1 MRNIKPLTS
10 VIKQRNLQ
18 VSRLEEQSLR
28 LRKKLVKTR
37 GEAFDRIQGELG
49 KSSSSS
55 GGGIGQ
61 GLLGLGGAALGG
73 RMLRGLRNRFRKP
86 SRLPRTKPANNIIP
100 TKGLRGGGKPRI
112 PSVRGGLRMGRFNAI
127 ATTALT
133 GVDYGMRL
141 AEGQTQTQAVSGALS
156 TTAGG
161 LAGFAAG
168 AKGGAIAGG
177 AIGALFGGIGAA
189 PGAAIGGL
197 LGGLVGSFG
206 GATLGANISDK
217 ITGADQRRKVEE
229 KKSRLSARTSKF
241 GRTVQEFDNALDRF
255 DLLAKKK
262 IYFIDDEYNIDI
274 NRGGDDGPLDPR
286 GPKPPRGPRPGGPKP
301 VELKKPDNIFEA
313 EIPGEAEEHSDGR
326 QFRFAPDYVP
336 TGLDYSE
343 IPSTPSNKV
352 VGVDKLPILLRP
364 FTEKFDLE
372 EAKGEEQTIETPYG
386 PLIRKPATLFAPAGF
401 VFLNRDAQEDKR
413 FRTEQTIRSAPV
425 QAVGGATTF
434 LSFLSVFRGRRG
446 RRSTTRTR
454 TNTELMGKDA
464 KPKQPP
470 TIEPPRSVKQSTRVR
485 QTNVNPI
492 KKKTADFREKLEKSA
507 TGEITVSNL
516 SPKELQKILEK
527 SATADLESLFQSP
540 TTAGSGG
547 VNYNAMLL
555 PLLAGVTALSMQDS
569 KGSQQMPFM
578 VSPPASQSVITSET
592 FLPYSKYLEY
602 ESYMKVWK

>member
-37 GEAFDRIQGELG
+37 GEAFEKIQGQLG
-49 KSSSSS
+49 NTSSSS

-73 RMLRGLRNRFRKP
+73 RMLRGLRNRFRTP
-86 SRLPRTKPANNIIP
+86 PRTKPANKIVP
-100 TKGLRGGGKPRI
+100 TRGLRGGAKPRI
-112 PSVRGGLRMGRFNAI
+112 PSIRGGLRMGRFNAI

-133 GVDYGMRL
+133 GVDYGLRR

-168 AKGGAIAGG
+168 AKGGALLGG
-177 AIGALFGGIGAA
+177 SIGALFGGVGAA

-197 LGGLVGSFG
+197 LGGLLGSFG
-206 GATLGANISDK
+206 GANLGAAISDK
-217 ITGADQRRKVEE
+217 VTGADQRRKVEE

-241 GRTVQEFDNALDRF
+241 GRTVEEFDNALDRF
-255 DLLAKKK
+255 DLLTKKK
-262 IYFIDDEYNIDI
+262 IYFIDDEYNIDVDVD
-274 NRGGDDGPLDPR
+274 GDDGPLDPR
-286 GPKPPRGPRPGGPKP
+286 IPRPRGPRPGGPKP
-301 VELKKPDNIFEA
+301 VKLEKPDNIFEA
-313 EIPGEAEEHSDGR
+313 EIPGVSEEHKDGR
-326 QFRFAPDYVP
+326 KFRYSRDYVP

-352 VGVDKLPILLRP
+352 VPVDNLPILVRP

-372 EAKGEEQTIETPYG
+372 EGKGERQQIDTPYG
-386 PLIRKPATLFAPAGF
+386 VLVRKPATLFAPAGF
-401 VFLNRDAQEDKR
+401 QFLNRDATEDKR
-413 FRTEQTIRSAPV
+413 FRTEQTIKSAPV
-425 QAVGGATTF
+425 QAVGGATGF
-434 LSFLSVFRGRRG
+434 LSFLSVFRGLRG

-454 TNTELMGKDA
+454 SNTEVLGKDA
-464 KPKQPP
+464 KPTQPP
-470 TIEPPRSVKQSTRVR
+470 TTAPPRSVKRRTRVR

-492 KKKTADFREKLEKSA
+492 KKKQQSVREQLEESK
-507 TGEITVSNL
+507 TGEVTVSNL
-516 SPKELQKILEK
+516 RMSQEQLENLFRSPSA
-527 SATADLESLFQSP
+527 SAT
-540 TTAGSGG
+540 GG
-547 VNYNAMLL
+547 TNFNAMIL
-555 PLLAGVTALSMQDS
+555 PLLAGAAALGTQQGQ
-569 KGSQQMPFM
+569 GSQQMPFM
-578 VSPPASQSVITSET
+578 VSPPESESVITPET
-592 FLPYSKYLEY
+592 SMPYSKYLEY

>member
-37 GEAFDRIQGELG
+37 GEAFEKIQGQLG
-49 KSSSSS
+49 NTSSSS

-73 RMLRGLRNRFRKP
+73 RMLRGLRNRFRTP
-86 SRLPRTKPANNIIP
+86 PRTKPANKIVP
-100 TKGLRGGGKPRI
+100 TRGLRGGAKPRI
-112 PSVRGGLRMGRFNAI
+112 PSIRGGLRMGRFNAI

-133 GVDYGMRL
+133 GVDYGLRR

-168 AKGGAIAGG
+168 AKGGALLGG
-177 AIGALFGGIGAA
+177 SIGALFGGVGAA

-197 LGGLVGSFG
+197 LGGLLGSFG
-206 GATLGANISDK
+206 GANLGAAISDK
-217 ITGADQRRKVEE
+217 VTGADQRRKVEE

-241 GRTVQEFDNALDRF
+241 GRTVEEFDNALDRF
-255 DLLAKKK
+255 DLLTKKK
-262 IYFIDDEYNIDI
+262 IYFIDDEYNIDVDVD
-274 NRGGDDGPLDPR
+274 GDDGPLDPR
-286 GPKPPRGPRPGGPKP
+286 IPRPRGPRPGGPKP
-301 VELKKPDNIFEA
+301 VKLEKPDNIFEA
-313 EIPGEAEEHSDGR
+313 EIPGVSEEHKDGR
-326 QFRFAPDYVP
+326 KFRYSRDYVP

-352 VGVDKLPILLRP
+352 VPVDNLPILVRP

-372 EAKGEEQTIETPYG
+372 EGKGERQQIDTPYG
-386 PLIRKPATLFAPAGF
+386 VLVRKPATLFAPAGF
-401 VFLNRDAQEDKR
+401 QFLNRDATEDKR
-413 FRTEQTIRSAPV
+413 FRTEQTIKSAPV
-425 QAVGGATTF
+425 QAVGGATGF
-434 LSFLSVFRGRRG
+434 LSFLSVFRGLRG

-454 TNTELMGKDA
+454 SNTEILGKDA
-464 KPKQPP
+464 KPTQPP
-470 TIEPPRSVKQSTRVR
+470 TTASPRSVKRRTRVR

-492 KKKTADFREKLEKSA
+492 KKKQQSVREQLEESK
-507 TGEITVSNL
+507 TGEVTVSNL
-516 SPKELQKILEK
+516 RMSQEQLENLFRSPSA
-527 SATADLESLFQSP
+527 SAT
-540 TTAGSGG
+540 GG
-547 VNYNAMLL
+547 TNFNAMIL
-555 PLLAGVTALSMQDS
+555 PLLAGAAALGTQQGQ
-569 KGSQQMPFM
+569 GSQQMPFM
-578 VSPPASQSVITSET
+578 VSPPESESVITPET
-592 FLPYSKYLEY
+592 SMPYSKYLEY

>member
-37 GEAFDRIQGELG
+37 GEAFEKIQGQLG
-49 KSSSSS
+49 NTSSSS

-73 RMLRGLRNRFRKP
+73 RMLRGLRNRFRTP
-86 SRLPRTKPANNIIP
+86 PRTKPANKIVP
-100 TKGLRGGGKPRI
+100 TRGLRGGAKPRI
-112 PSVRGGLRMGRFNAI
+112 PSIRGGLRMGRFNAI

-133 GVDYGMRL
+133 GVDYGLRR

-168 AKGGAIAGG
+168 AKGGALLGG
-177 AIGALFGGIGAA
+177 SIGALFGGVGAA

-197 LGGLVGSFG
+197 LGGLLGSFG
-206 GATLGANISDK
+206 GANLGAAISDK
-217 ITGADQRRKVEE
+217 VTGADQRRKVEE

-241 GRTVQEFDNALDRF
+241 GRTVEEFDNALDRF
-255 DLLAKKK
+255 DLLTKKK
-262 IYFIDDEYNIDI
+262 IYFIDDEYNIDVDVD
-274 NRGGDDGPLDPR
+274 GDDGPLDPR
-286 GPKPPRGPRPGGPKP
+286 KPRPRGPRPGGPKP
-301 VELKKPDNIFEA
+301 VKLEKPDNIFEA
-313 EIPGEAEEHSDGR
+313 EIPGVSEEHKDGR
-326 QFRFAPDYVP
+326 KFRYSRDYVP

-352 VGVDKLPILLRP
+352 VPVDNLPILVRP

-372 EAKGEEQTIETPYG
+372 EGKGERQQIDTPYG
-386 PLIRKPATLFAPAGF
+386 VLVRKPATLFAPAGF
-401 VFLNRDAQEDKR
+401 QFLNRDATEDKR
-413 FRTEQTIRSAPV
+413 FRTEQTIKSAPV
-425 QAVGGATTF
+425 QAVGGATGF
-434 LSFLSVFRGRRG
+434 LSFLSVFRGLRG

-454 TNTELMGKDA
+454 SNTEVLGKDA
-464 KPKQPP
+464 KPTQPP
-470 TIEPPRSVKQSTRVR
+470 TTASPRSVKRRTRVR

-492 KKKTADFREKLEKSA
+492 TKRRQTVREQLEESK
-507 TGEITVSNL
+507 TGEVTVSNL
-516 SPKELQKILEK
+516 RMSQEQLENLFRSSP
-527 SATADLESLFQSP
+527 AA
-540 TTAGSGG
+540 ASGG
-547 VNYNAMLL
+547 TNFNAMIL
-555 PLLAGVTALSMQDS
+555 PLLAGAAALGTQQGQ
-569 KGSQQMPFM
+569 GSQQMPFM
-578 VSPPASQSVITSET
+578 VSPPESESVITPET
-592 FLPYSKYLEY
+592 SMPYSKYLEY

>member
-37 GEAFDRIQGELG
+37 GEAFEKIQGQLG
-49 KSSSSS
+49 NTSSSS

-73 RMLRGLRNRFRKP
+73 RMLRGLRNRFRTP
-86 SRLPRTKPANNIIP
+86 PRTKPANKIVP
-100 TKGLRGGGKPRI
+100 TRGLRGGAKPRI
-112 PSVRGGLRMGRFNAI
+112 PSIRGGLRMGRFNAI

-133 GVDYGMRL
+133 GVDYGLRR

-168 AKGGAIAGG
+168 AKGGALLGG
-177 AIGALFGGIGAA
+177 SIGAFFGGVGAA

-197 LGGLVGSFG
+197 LGGLLGGFG
-206 GATLGANISDK
+206 GAELGATISDRV
-217 ITGADQRRKVEE
+217 TGADQRRKVEE

-241 GRTVQEFDNALDRF
+241 GRTVEEFDNALDRF
-255 DLLAKKK
+255 DLLTKKK
-262 IYFIDDEYNIDI
+262 IYFIDDEYNIDVDVD
-274 NRGGDDGPLDPR
+274 GDDGPLDPR
-286 GPKPPRGPRPGGPKP
+286 KPRPRGPRPGGPKP
-301 VELKKPDNIFEA
+301 VKLEKPDNIFEA
-313 EIPGEAEEHSDGR
+313 EIPGVSEEHKDGR
-326 QFRFAPDYVP
+326 KFRYSRDYVP

-352 VGVDKLPILLRP
+352 VPVDNLPILVRP

-372 EAKGEEQTIETPYG
+372 EGKGERQQIDTPYG
-386 PLIRKPATLFAPAGF
+386 VLVRKPATLFAPAGF
-401 VFLNRDAQEDKR
+401 QFLNRDATEDKR
-413 FRTEQTIRSAPV
+413 FRTEQTIKSAPV
-425 QAVGGATTF
+425 QAVGGATGF
-434 LSFLSVFRGRRG
+434 LSFLSVFRGLRG

-454 TNTELMGKDA
+454 SNTEILGKDA
-464 KPKQPP
+464 KPTQPP
-470 TIEPPRSVKQSTRVR
+470 TTAPPRSVKRRTRVR

-492 KKKTADFREKLEKSA
+492 TKRRQTVREQLEESK
-507 TGEITVSNL
+507 TGEVTVSNL
-516 SPKELQKILEK
+516 RMSQEQLENLFRSPSA
-527 SATADLESLFQSP
+527 SAT
-540 TTAGSGG
+540 GG
-547 VNYNAMLL
+547 TNFNAMIL
-555 PLLAGVTALSMQDS
+555 PLLAGAAALGTQQGQ
-569 KGSQQMPFM
+569 GSQQMPFM
-578 VSPPASQSVITSET
+578 VSPPESESVITPET
-592 FLPYSKYLEY
+592 SMPYSKYLEY

>member
-37 GEAFDRIQGELG
+37 GEAFEKIQGQLG
-49 KSSSSS
+49 NTSSSS

-73 RMLRGLRNRFRKP
+73 RMLRGLRNRFRTP
-86 SRLPRTKPANNIIP
+86 PRTKPANKIVP
-100 TKGLRGGGKPRI
+100 TRGLRGGAKPRI
-112 PSVRGGLRMGRFNAI
+112 PSIRGGLRMGRFNAI

-133 GVDYGMRL
+133 GVDYGLRR

-168 AKGGAIAGG
+168 AKGGALLGG
-177 AIGALFGGIGAA
+177 SIGALFGGVGAA

-197 LGGLVGSFG
+197 LGGLLGSFG
-206 GATLGANISDK
+206 GANLGAAISDK
-217 ITGADQRRKVEE
+217 VTGADQRRKVEE

-241 GRTVQEFDNALDRF
+241 GRTVEEFDNALDRF
-255 DLLAKKK
+255 DLLTKKK
-262 IYFIDDEYNIDI
+262 IYFIDDEYNIDVDVD
-274 NRGGDDGPLDPR
+274 GDDGPLDPR
-286 GPKPPRGPRPGGPKP
+286 KPRPRGPRPGGPKP
-301 VELKKPDNIFEA
+301 VKLEKPDNIFEA
-313 EIPGEAEEHSDGR
+313 EIPGVSEEHKDGR
-326 QFRFAPDYVP
+326 KFRYSRDYVP

-352 VGVDKLPILLRP
+352 VPVDNLPILVRP

-372 EAKGEEQTIETPYG
+372 KGKDERQQIDTPYG
-386 PLIRKPATLFAPAGF
+386 VLVRKPATLFAPAGF
-401 VFLNRDAQEDKR
+401 QFLNRDATEDKR
-413 FRTEQTIRSAPV
+413 FRTEQTIKSAPV
-425 QAVGGATTF
+425 QAVGGATGF
-434 LSFLSVFRGRRG
+434 LSFLSVFRGLRG

-454 TNTELMGKDA
+454 SNTEILGKDA
-464 KPKQPP
+464 KPTQPP
-470 TIEPPRSVKQSTRVR
+470 TTAPPRSVKRRTRVR

-492 KKKTADFREKLEKSA
+492 KKKQQSVREQLEESK
-507 TGEITVSNL
+507 TGEVTVSNL
-516 SPKELQKILEK
+516 RMSQEQLENLFRSPSA
-527 SATADLESLFQSP
+527 SAT
-540 TTAGSGG
+540 GG
-547 VNYNAMLL
+547 TNFNAMIL
-555 PLLAGVTALSMQDS
+555 PLLAGAAALGTQQGQ
-569 KGSQQMPFM
+569 GSQQMPFM
-578 VSPPASQSVITSET
+578 VSPPESESVITPET
-592 FLPYSKYLEY
+592 SMPYSKYLEY

>member
-37 GEAFDRIQGELG
+37 GEAFEKIQGQLG
-49 KSSSSS
+49 NTSSSS

-73 RMLRGLRNRFRKP
+73 RMLRGLRNRFRTP
-86 SRLPRTKPANNIIP
+86 PRTKPANKIVP
-100 TKGLRGGGKPRI
+100 TRGLRGGAKPRI
-112 PSVRGGLRMGRFNAI
+112 PSIRGGLRMGRFNAI

-133 GVDYGMRL
+133 GVDYGLRR

-168 AKGGAIAGG
+168 AKGGALLGG
-177 AIGALFGGIGAA
+177 SIGALFGGVGAA

-197 LGGLVGSFG
+197 LGGLLGSFG
-206 GATLGANISDK
+206 GANLGAAISDK
-217 ITGADQRRKVEE
+217 VTGADQRRKVEE

-241 GRTVQEFDNALDRF
+241 GRTVEEFDNALDRF
-255 DLLAKKK
+255 DLLTKKK
-262 IYFIDDEYNIDI
+262 IYFIDDEYNIDVDVD
-274 NRGGDDGPLDPR
+274 GDDGPLDPR
-286 GPKPPRGPRPGGPKP
+286 IPRPRGPRPGGPKP
-301 VELKKPDNIFEA
+301 VKLEKPDNIFEA
-313 EIPGEAEEHSDGR
+313 EIPGVSEEHKDGR
-326 QFRFAPDYVP
+326 KFRYSRDYVP

-352 VGVDKLPILLRP
+352 VPVDNLPILVRP

-372 EAKGEEQTIETPYG
+372 EGKGERQQIDTPYG
-386 PLIRKPATLFAPAGF
+386 VLVRKPATLFAPAGF
-401 VFLNRDAQEDKR
+401 QFLNRDATEDKR
-413 FRTEQTIRSAPV
+413 FRTEQTIKSAPV
-425 QAVGGATTF
+425 QAVGGATGF
-434 LSFLSVFRGRRG
+434 LSFLSVFRGLRG

-454 TNTELMGKDA
+454 SNTEVLGKDA
-464 KPKQPP
+464 KPTQPP
-470 TIEPPRSVKQSTRVR
+470 TTASPRSVKRRTRVR

-492 KKKTADFREKLEKSA
+492 TKRRQTVREQLEESK
-507 TGEITVSNL
+507 TGEVTVSNL
-516 SPKELQKILEK
+516 RMSQEQLENLFRSSP
-527 SATADLESLFQSP
+527 AA
-540 TTAGSGG
+540 ASGG
-547 VNYNAMLL
+547 TNFNAMIL
-555 PLLAGVTALSMQDS
+555 PLLAGAAALGTQQGQ
-569 KGSQQMPFM
+569 GSQQMPFM
-578 VSPPASQSVITSET
+578 VSPPESESVITPET
-592 FLPYSKYLEY
+592 SMPYSKYLEY

>member
-37 GEAFDRIQGELG
+37 GEAFEKIQGQLG
-49 KSSSSS
+49 NTSSSS

-73 RMLRGLRNRFRKP
+73 RMLRGLRNRFRTP
-86 SRLPRTKPANNIIP
+86 PRTKPANKIVP
-100 TKGLRGGGKPRI
+100 TRGLRGGAKPRI
-112 PSVRGGLRMGRFNAI
+112 PSIRGGLRMGRFNAI

-133 GVDYGMRL
+133 GVDYGLRR

-168 AKGGAIAGG
+168 AKGGALLGG
-177 AIGALFGGIGAA
+177 SIGALFGGVGAA

-197 LGGLVGSFG
+197 LGGLLGSFG
-206 GATLGANISDK
+206 GANLGAAISDK
-217 ITGADQRRKVEE
+217 VTGADQRRKVEE

-241 GRTVQEFDNALDRF
+241 GRTVEEFDNALDRF
-255 DLLAKKK
+255 DLLTKKK
-262 IYFIDDEYNIDI
+262 IYFIDDEYNIDVDVD
-274 NRGGDDGPLDPR
+274 GDDGPLDPR
-286 GPKPPRGPRPGGPKP
+286 IPRPRGPRPGGPKP
-301 VELKKPDNIFEA
+301 VKLEKPDNIFEA
-313 EIPGEAEEHSDGR
+313 EIPGVSEEHKDGR
-326 QFRFAPDYVP
+326 KFRYSRDYVP

-352 VGVDKLPILLRP
+352 VPVDNLPILVRP

-372 EAKGEEQTIETPYG
+372 EGKGERQQIDTPYG
-386 PLIRKPATLFAPAGF
+386 VLVRKPATLFAPAGF
-401 VFLNRDAQEDKR
+401 QFLNRDATEDKR
-413 FRTEQTIRSAPV
+413 FRTEQTIKSAPV
-425 QAVGGATTF
+425 QAVGGATGF
-434 LSFLSVFRGRRG
+434 LSFLSVFRGLRG

-454 TNTELMGKDA
+454 SNTEILGKDA
-464 KPKQPP
+464 KPTQPP
-470 TIEPPRSVKQSTRVR
+470 TTAPPRSVKRRTRVR

-492 KKKTADFREKLEKSA
+492 KKKQQSVREQLEESK
-507 TGEITVSNL
+507 TGEVTVSNL
-516 SPKELQKILEK
+516 RMSQEQLENLFRSSP
-527 SATADLESLFQSP
+527 AA
-540 TTAGSGG
+540 ASGG
-547 VNYNAMLL
+547 TNFNAMIL
-555 PLLAGVTALSMQDS
+555 PLLAGAAALGTQQGQ
-569 KGSQQMPFM
+569 GSQQMPFM
-578 VSPPASQSVITSET
+578 VSPPESESVITPET
-592 FLPYSKYLEY
+592 SMPYSKYLEY

>member
-37 GEAFDRIQGELG
+37 GEAFEKIQGQLG
-49 KSSSSS
+49 NTSSSS

-73 RMLRGLRNRFRKP
+73 RMLRGLRNRFRTP
-86 SRLPRTKPANNIIP
+86 PRTKPANKIVP
-100 TKGLRGGGKPRI
+100 TRGLRGGAKPRI
-112 PSVRGGLRMGRFNAI
+112 PSIRGGLRMGRFNAI

-133 GVDYGMRL
+133 GVDYGLRR

-168 AKGGAIAGG
+168 AKGGALLGG
-177 AIGALFGGIGAA
+177 SIGALFGGVGAA

-197 LGGLVGSFG
+197 LGGLLGSFG
-206 GATLGANISDK
+206 GANLGAAISDK
-217 ITGADQRRKVEE
+217 VTGADQRRKVEE

-241 GRTVQEFDNALDRF
+241 GRTVEEFDNALDRF
-255 DLLAKKK
+255 DLLTKKK
-262 IYFIDDEYNIDI
+262 IYFIDDEYNIDVDVD
-274 NRGGDDGPLDPR
+274 GDDGPLDPR
-286 GPKPPRGPRPGGPKP
+286 KPRPRGPRPGGPKP
-301 VELKKPDNIFEA
+301 VKLEKPDNIFEA
-313 EIPGEAEEHSDGR
+313 EIPGVSEEHKDGR
-326 QFRFAPDYVP
+326 KFRYSRDYVP

-352 VGVDKLPILLRP
+352 VPVDNLPILVRP

-372 EAKGEEQTIETPYG
+372 EGKGERQQIDTPYG
-386 PLIRKPATLFAPAGF
+386 VLVRKPATLFAPAGF
-401 VFLNRDAQEDKR
+401 QFLNRDATEDKR
-413 FRTEQTIRSAPV
+413 FRTEQTIKSAPV
-425 QAVGGATTF
+425 QAVGGATGF
-434 LSFLSVFRGRRG
+434 LSFLSVFRGLRG

-454 TNTELMGKDA
+454 TNTEILGKDA
-464 KPKQPP
+464 KPTQPP
-470 TIEPPRSVKQSTRVR
+470 TTASPRSVKRRTRVR

-492 KKKTADFREKLEKSA
+492 KKKQQSVREQLEESK
-507 TGEITVSNL
+507 TGEVTVSNL
-516 SPKELQKILEK
+516 RMSQEQLENLFRSPSA
-527 SATADLESLFQSP
+527 SAT
-540 TTAGSGG
+540 GG
-547 VNYNAMLL
+547 TNFNAMIL
-555 PLLAGVTALSMQDS
+555 PLLAGAAALGTQQGQ
-569 KGSQQMPFM
+569 GSQQMPFM
-578 VSPPASQSVITSET
+578 VSPPESESVITPET
-592 FLPYSKYLEY
+592 SMPYSKYLEY

>member
-37 GEAFDRIQGELG
+37 GEAFEKIQGQLG
-49 KSSSSS
+49 NTSSSS

-73 RMLRGLRNRFRKP
+73 RMLRGLRNRFRTP
-86 SRLPRTKPANNIIP
+86 PRTKPANKIVP
-100 TKGLRGGGKPRI
+100 TRGLRGGAKPRI
-112 PSVRGGLRMGRFNAI
+112 PSIRGGLRMGRFNAI

-133 GVDYGMRL
+133 GVDYGLRR

-168 AKGGAIAGG
+168 AKGGALLGG
-177 AIGALFGGIGAA
+177 SIGALFGGVGAA

-197 LGGLVGSFG
+197 LGGLLGSFG
-206 GATLGANISDK
+206 GANLGAAISDK
-217 ITGADQRRKVEE
+217 VTGADQRRKVEE

-241 GRTVQEFDNALDRF
+241 GRTVEEFDNALDRF
-255 DLLAKKK
+255 DLLTKKK
-262 IYFIDDEYNIDI
+262 IYFIDDEYNIDVDVD
-274 NRGGDDGPLDPR
+274 GDDGPLDPR
-286 GPKPPRGPRPGGPKP
+286 IPRPRGPRPGGPKP
-301 VELKKPDNIFEA
+301 VKLEKPDNIFEA
-313 EIPGEAEEHSDGR
+313 EIPGVSEEHKDGR
-326 QFRFAPDYVP
+326 KFRYSRDYVP

-352 VGVDKLPILLRP
+352 VPVDNLPILVRP

-372 EAKGEEQTIETPYG
+372 EGKDERQQIDTPYG
-386 PLIRKPATLFAPAGF
+386 VLVRKPATLFAPAGF
-401 VFLNRDAQEDKR
+401 QFLNRDATEDKR
-413 FRTEQTIRSAPV
+413 FRTEQTIKSAPV
-425 QAVGGATTF
+425 QAVGGATGF
-434 LSFLSVFRGRRG
+434 LSFLSVFKGLRG

-454 TNTELMGKDA
+454 SNTEILGKDA
-464 KPKQPP
+464 KPTQPP
-470 TIEPPRSVKQSTRVR
+470 TTAPPRSVKRRTRVR

-492 KKKTADFREKLEKSA
+492 KKKQQSVREQLEESK
-507 TGEITVSNL
+507 TGEVTVSNL
-516 SPKELQKILEK
+516 RMSQEQLENLFRSPSA
-527 SATADLESLFQSP
+527 SAT
-540 TTAGSGG
+540 GG
-547 VNYNAMLL
+547 TNFNAMIL
-555 PLLAGVTALSMQDS
+555 PLLAGAAALGTQQGQ
-569 KGSQQMPFM
+569 GSQQMPFM
-578 VSPPASQSVITSET
+578 VSPPESESVITPET
-592 FLPYSKYLEY
+592 SMPYSKYLEY

>member
-37 GEAFDRIQGELG
+37 GEAFEKIQGQLG
-49 KSSSSS
+49 NTSSSS

-73 RMLRGLRNRFRKP
+73 RMLRGLRNRFRTP
-86 SRLPRTKPANNIIP
+86 PRTKPANKIVP
-100 TKGLRGGGKPRI
+100 TRGLRGGAKPRI
-112 PSVRGGLRMGRFNAI
+112 PSIRGGLRMGRFNAI

-133 GVDYGMRL
+133 GVDYGLRR

-168 AKGGAIAGG
+168 AKGGALLGG
-177 AIGALFGGIGAA
+177 SIGALFGGVGAA

-197 LGGLVGSFG
+197 LGGLLGSFG
-206 GATLGANISDK
+206 GANLGAAISDK
-217 ITGADQRRKVEE
+217 VTGADQRRKVEE

-241 GRTVQEFDNALDRF
+241 GRTVEEFDNALDRF
-255 DLLAKKK
+255 DLLTKKK
-262 IYFIDDEYNIDI
+262 IYFIDDEYNIDVDVD
-274 NRGGDDGPLDPR
+274 GDDGPLDPR
-286 GPKPPRGPRPGGPKP
+286 IPRPRGPRPGGPKP
-301 VELKKPDNIFEA
+301 VKLEKPDNIFEA
-313 EIPGEAEEHSDGR
+313 EIPGVSEEHKDGR
-326 QFRFAPDYVP
+326 KFRYSRDYVP

-352 VGVDKLPILLRP
+352 VPVDNLPILVRP

-372 EAKGEEQTIETPYG
+372 EGKGERQQIDTPYG
-386 PLIRKPATLFAPAGF
+386 VLVRKPATLFAPAGF
-401 VFLNRDAQEDKR
+401 QFLNRDATEDKR
-413 FRTEQTIRSAPV
+413 FRTEQTIKSAPV
-425 QAVGGATTF
+425 QAVGGATGF
-434 LSFLSVFRGRRG
+434 LSFLSVFRGLRG

-454 TNTELMGKDA
+454 SNTEILGKDA
-464 KPKQPP
+464 KPTQPP
-470 TIEPPRSVKQSTRVR
+470 TTAPPRSVKRRTRVR

-492 KKKTADFREKLEKSA
+492 KKKQQSVREQLEESK
-507 TGEITVSNL
+507 TGEVTVSNL
-516 SPKELQKILEK
+516 RMSQEQLENLFRSPSA
-527 SATADLESLFQSP
+527 SAT
-540 TTAGSGG
+540 GG
-547 VNYNAMLL
+547 TNFNAMIL
-555 PLLAGVTALSMQDS
+555 PLLAGAAALGTQQGQ
-569 KGSQQMPFM
+569 GSQQMPFM
-578 VSPPASQSVITSET
+578 VSPPESESVITPET
-592 FLPYSKYLEY
+592 SMPYSKYLEY

>member
-37 GEAFDRIQGELG
+37 GEAFEKIQGQLG
-49 KSSSSS
+49 NTSSSS

-73 RMLRGLRNRFRKP
+73 RMLRGLRNRFRTP
-86 SRLPRTKPANNIIP
+86 PRTKPANKIVP
-100 TKGLRGGGKPRI
+100 TRGLRGGAKPRI
-112 PSVRGGLRMGRFNAI
+112 PSIRGGLRMGRFNAI

-133 GVDYGMRL
+133 GVDYGLRR

-168 AKGGAIAGG
+168 AKGGALLGG
-177 AIGALFGGIGAA
+177 SIGALFGGVGAA

-197 LGGLVGSFG
+197 LGGLLGSFG
-206 GATLGANISDK
+206 GANLGAAISDK
-217 ITGADQRRKVEE
+217 VTGADQRRKVEE

-241 GRTVQEFDNALDRF
+241 GRTVEEFDNALDRF
-255 DLLAKKK
+255 DLLTKKK
-262 IYFIDDEYNIDI
+262 IYFIDDEYNIDVDVD
-274 NRGGDDGPLDPR
+274 GDDGPLDPR
-286 GPKPPRGPRPGGPKP
+286 IPRPRGPRPGGPKP
-301 VELKKPDNIFEA
+301 VKLEKPDNIFEA
-313 EIPGEAEEHSDGR
+313 EIPGVSEEHKDGR
-326 QFRFAPDYVP
+326 KFRYSRDYVP

-352 VGVDKLPILLRP
+352 VPVDNLPILVRP

-372 EAKGEEQTIETPYG
+372 EGKGERQQIDTPYG
-386 PLIRKPATLFAPAGF
+386 VLVRKPATLFAPAGF
-401 VFLNRDAQEDKR
+401 QFLNRDATEDKR
-413 FRTEQTIRSAPV
+413 FRTEQTIKSAPV
-425 QAVGGATTF
+425 QAVGGATGF
-434 LSFLSVFRGRRG
+434 LSFLSVFKGLRG

-454 TNTELMGKDA
+454 SNTEILGKDA
-464 KPKQPP
+464 KPTQPP
-470 TIEPPRSVKQSTRVR
+470 TTASPRSVKRRTRVR

-492 KKKTADFREKLEKSA
+492 KKKQQSVREQLEESK
-507 TGEITVSNL
+507 TGEVTVSNL
-516 SPKELQKILEK
+516 RMSQEQLENLFRSPSA
-527 SATADLESLFQSP
+527 SAT
-540 TTAGSGG
+540 GG
-547 VNYNAMLL
+547 TNFNAMIL
-555 PLLAGVTALSMQDS
+555 PLLAGAAALGTQQGQ
-569 KGSQQMPFM
+569 GSQQMPFM
-578 VSPPASQSVITSET
+578 VSPPESESVITPET
-592 FLPYSKYLEY
+592 SMPYSKYLEY

>member
-37 GEAFDRIQGELG
+37 GEAFEKIQGQLG
-49 KSSSSS
+49 NTSSSS

-73 RMLRGLRNRFRKP
+73 RMLRGLRNRFRTP
-86 SRLPRTKPANNIIP
+86 PRTKPANKIVP
-100 TKGLRGGGKPRI
+100 TRGLRGGAKPRI
-112 PSVRGGLRMGRFNAI
+112 PSIRGGLRMGRFNAI

-133 GVDYGMRL
+133 GVDYGLRR

-168 AKGGAIAGG
+168 AKGGALLGG
-177 AIGALFGGIGAA
+177 SIGALFGGVGAA

-197 LGGLVGSFG
+197 LGGLLGSFG
-206 GATLGANISDK
+206 GANLGAAISDK
-217 ITGADQRRKVEE
+217 VTGADQRRKVEE

-241 GRTVQEFDNALDRF
+241 GRTVEEFDNALDRF
-255 DLLAKKK
+255 DLLTKKK
-262 IYFIDDEYNIDI
+262 IYFIDDEYNIDVDVD
-274 NRGGDDGPLDPR
+274 GDDGPLDPR
-286 GPKPPRGPRPGGPKP
+286 KPRPRGPRPGGPKP
-301 VELKKPDNIFEA
+301 VKLEKPDNIFEA
-313 EIPGEAEEHSDGR
+313 EIPGVSEEHKDGR
-326 QFRFAPDYVP
+326 KFRYSRDYVP

-352 VGVDKLPILLRP
+352 VPVDNLPILVRP

-372 EAKGEEQTIETPYG
+372 EGKGERQQIDTPYG
-386 PLIRKPATLFAPAGF
+386 VLVRKPATLFAPAGF
-401 VFLNRDAQEDKR
+401 QFLNRDATEDKR
-413 FRTEQTIRSAPV
+413 FRTEQTIKSAPV
-425 QAVGGATTF
+425 QAVGGATGF
-434 LSFLSVFRGRRG
+434 LSFLSVFRGLRG

-454 TNTELMGKDA
+454 SNTEILGKDA
-464 KPKQPP
+464 KPTQPP
-470 TIEPPRSVKQSTRVR
+470 TTAPPRSVKRRTRVR

-492 KKKTADFREKLEKSA
+492 TKRRQTVREQLEESK
-507 TGEITVSNL
+507 TGEVTVSNL
-516 SPKELQKILEK
+516 RMSQEQLENLFRSPSA
-527 SATADLESLFQSP
+527 SAT
-540 TTAGSGG
+540 GG
-547 VNYNAMLL
+547 TNFNAMIL
-555 PLLAGVTALSMQDS
+555 PLLAGAAALGTQQGQ
-569 KGSQQMPFM
+569 GSQQMPFM
-578 VSPPASQSVITSET
+578 VSPPESESVITPET
-592 FLPYSKYLEY
+592 SMPYSKYLEY

>member
-37 GEAFDRIQGELG
+37 GEAFEKIQGQLG
-49 KSSSSS
+49 NTSSSS

-73 RMLRGLRNRFRKP
+73 RMLRGLRNRFRTP
-86 SRLPRTKPANNIIP
+86 PRTKPANKIVP
-100 TKGLRGGGKPRI
+100 TRGLRGGAKPRI
-112 PSVRGGLRMGRFNAI
+112 PSIRGGLRMGRFNAI

-133 GVDYGMRL
+133 GVDYGLRR

-168 AKGGAIAGG
+168 AKGGALLGG
-177 AIGALFGGIGAA
+177 SIGALFGGVGAA

-197 LGGLVGSFG
+197 LGGLLGSFG
-206 GATLGANISDK
+206 GANLGAAISDK
-217 ITGADQRRKVEE
+217 VTGADQRRKVEE

-241 GRTVQEFDNALDRF
+241 GRTVEEFDNALDRF
-255 DLLAKKK
+255 DLLTKKK
-262 IYFIDDEYNIDI
+262 IYFIDDEYNIDVDVD
-274 NRGGDDGPLDPR
+274 GDDGPLDPR
-286 GPKPPRGPRPGGPKP
+286 KPRPRGPRPGGPKP
-301 VELKKPDNIFEA
+301 VKLEKPDNIFEA
-313 EIPGEAEEHSDGR
+313 EIPGVSEEHKDGR
-326 QFRFAPDYVP
+326 KFRYSRDYVP

-352 VGVDKLPILLRP
+352 VPVDNLPILVRP

-372 EAKGEEQTIETPYG
+372 EGKGERQQIDTPYG
-386 PLIRKPATLFAPAGF
+386 VLVRKPATLFAPAGF
-401 VFLNRDAQEDKR
+401 QFLNRDATEDKR
-413 FRTEQTIRSAPV
+413 FRTEQTIKSAPV
-425 QAVGGATTF
+425 QAVGGATGF
-434 LSFLSVFRGRRG
+434 LSFLSVFRGLRG

-454 TNTELMGKDA
+454 SNTEILGKDA
-464 KPKQPP
+464 KPTQPP
-470 TIEPPRSVKQSTRVR
+470 TTASPRSVKRRTRVR

-492 KKKTADFREKLEKSA
+492 TKRRQTVREQLEESK
-507 TGEITVSNL
+507 TGEVTVSNL
-516 SPKELQKILEK
+516 RMSQEQLENLFRSPSA
-527 SATADLESLFQSP
+527 SAT
-540 TTAGSGG
+540 GG
-547 VNYNAMLL
+547 TNFNAMIL
-555 PLLAGVTALSMQDS
+555 PLLAGAAALGTQQGQ
-569 KGSQQMPFM
+569 GSQQMPFM
-578 VSPPASQSVITSET
+578 VSPPESESVITPET
-592 FLPYSKYLEY
+592 SMPYSKYLEY

>member
-37 GEAFDRIQGELG
+37 GEAFEKIQGQLG
-49 KSSSSS
+49 NTSSSS

-73 RMLRGLRNRFRKP
+73 RMLRGLRNRFRTP
-86 SRLPRTKPANNIIP
+86 PRTKPANKIVP
-100 TKGLRGGGKPRI
+100 TRGLRGGAKPRI
-112 PSVRGGLRMGRFNAI
+112 PSIRGGLRMGRFNAI

-133 GVDYGMRL
+133 GVDYGLRR

-168 AKGGAIAGG
+168 AKGGALLGG
-177 AIGALFGGIGAA
+177 SIGALFGGVGAA

-197 LGGLVGSFG
+197 LGGLLGSFG
-206 GATLGANISDK
+206 GANLGAAISDK
-217 ITGADQRRKVEE
+217 VTGADQRRKVEE

-241 GRTVQEFDNALDRF
+241 GRTVEEFDNALDRF
-255 DLLAKKK
+255 DLLTKKK
-262 IYFIDDEYNIDI
+262 IYFIDDEYNIDVDVD
-274 NRGGDDGPLDPR
+274 GDDGPLDPR
-286 GPKPPRGPRPGGPKP
+286 IPRPRGPRPGGPKP
-301 VELKKPDNIFEA
+301 VKLEKPDNIFEA
-313 EIPGEAEEHSDGR
+313 EIPGVSEEHKDGR
-326 QFRFAPDYVP
+326 KFRYSRDYVP

-352 VGVDKLPILLRP
+352 VPVDNLPILVRP

-372 EAKGEEQTIETPYG
+372 EGKDERQQIDTPYG
-386 PLIRKPATLFAPAGF
+386 VLVRKPATLFAPAGF
-401 VFLNRDAQEDKR
+401 QFLNRDATEDKR
-413 FRTEQTIRSAPV
+413 FRTEQTIKSAPV
-425 QAVGGATTF
+425 QAVGGATGF
-434 LSFLSVFRGRRG
+434 LSFLSVFKGLRG

-454 TNTELMGKDA
+454 SNTEILGKDA
-464 KPKQPP
+464 KPTQPP
-470 TIEPPRSVKQSTRVR
+470 TTAPPRSVKRRTRVR

-492 KKKTADFREKLEKSA
+492 TKRRQTVREQLEESK
-507 TGEITVSNL
+507 TGEVTVSNL
-516 SPKELQKILEK
+516 RMSQEQLENLFRSPSA
-527 SATADLESLFQSP
+527 SAT
-540 TTAGSGG
+540 GG
-547 VNYNAMLL
+547 TNFNAMIL
-555 PLLAGVTALSMQDS
+555 PLLAGAAALGTQQGQ
-569 KGSQQMPFM
+569 GSQQMPFM
-578 VSPPASQSVITSET
+578 VSPPESESVITPET
-592 FLPYSKYLEY
+592 SMPYSKYLEY

>member
-37 GEAFDRIQGELG
+37 GEAFEKIQGQLG
-49 KSSSSS
+49 NTSSSS

-73 RMLRGLRNRFRKP
+73 RMLRGLRNRFRTP
-86 SRLPRTKPANNIIP
+86 PRTKPANKIVP
-100 TKGLRGGGKPRI
+100 TRGLRGGAKPRI
-112 PSVRGGLRMGRFNAI
+112 PSIRGGLRMGRFNAI

-133 GVDYGMRL
+133 GVDYGLRR

-168 AKGGAIAGG
+168 AKGGALLGG
-177 AIGALFGGIGAA
+177 SIGALFGGVGAA

-197 LGGLVGSFG
+197 LGGLLGSFG
-206 GATLGANISDK
+206 GANLGAAISDK
-217 ITGADQRRKVEE
+217 VTGADQRRKVEE

-241 GRTVQEFDNALDRF
+241 GRTVEEFDNALDRF
-255 DLLAKKK
+255 DLLTKKK
-262 IYFIDDEYNIDI
+262 IYFIDDEYNIDVDVD
-274 NRGGDDGPLDPR
+274 GDDGPLDPR
-286 GPKPPRGPRPGGPKP
+286 IPRPRGPRPGGPKP
-301 VELKKPDNIFEA
+301 VKLEKPDNIFEA
-313 EIPGEAEEHSDGR
+313 EIPGVSEEHKDGR
-326 QFRFAPDYVP
+326 KFRYSRDYVP

-352 VGVDKLPILLRP
+352 VPVDNLPILVRP

-372 EAKGEEQTIETPYG
+372 EGKDERQQIDTPYG
-386 PLIRKPATLFAPAGF
+386 VLVRKPATLFAPAGF
-401 VFLNRDAQEDKR
+401 QFLNRDATEDKR
-413 FRTEQTIRSAPV
+413 FRTEQTIKSAPV
-425 QAVGGATTF
+425 QAVGGATGF
-434 LSFLSVFRGRRG
+434 LSFLSVFRGLRG

-454 TNTELMGKDA
+454 SNTEILGKDA
-464 KPKQPP
+464 KPTQPP
-470 TIEPPRSVKQSTRVR
+470 TTAPPRSVKRRTRVR

-492 KKKTADFREKLEKSA
+492 TKRRQTVREQLEESK
-507 TGEITVSNL
+507 TGEVTVSNL
-516 SPKELQKILEK
+516 RMSQEQLENLFRSSP
-527 SATADLESLFQSP
+527 AA
-540 TTAGSGG
+540 ASGG
-547 VNYNAMLL
+547 TNFNAMIL
-555 PLLAGVTALSMQDS
+555 PLLAGAAALGTQQGQ
-569 KGSQQMPFM
+569 GSQQMPFM
-578 VSPPASQSVITSET
+578 VSPPESESVITPET
-592 FLPYSKYLEY
+592 SMPYSKYLEY

>member
-37 GEAFDRIQGELG
+37 GEAFEKIQGELG
-49 KSSSSS
+49 NTSSSS

-61 GLLGLGGAALGG
+61 GLLGLGGAAVGG
-73 RMLRGLRNRFRKP
+73 RMLRGLRNRFRTP
-86 SRLPRTKPANNIIP
+86 PRTKPANRIVP
-100 TKGLRGGGKPRI
+100 TKGLRGGAKPRI
-112 PSVRGGLRMGRFNAI
+112 PSMRGGLRMGRFNAI

-133 GVDYGMRL
+133 GVDYGLRR

-168 AKGGAIAGG
+168 AKGGALLGG
-177 AIGALFGGIGAA
+177 SIGAFFGGVGAA

-197 LGGLVGSFG
+197 LGGLLGSFG
-206 GATLGANISDK
+206 GANLGAAISDK
-217 ITGADQRRKVEE
+217 VTGADQRRKVEE

-241 GRTVQEFDNALDRF
+241 GRTVEEFDNALDRF
-255 DLLAKKK
+255 DLLARKK

-274 NRGGDDGPLDPR
+274 NREGDDGTPDPRKPRPR
-286 GPKPPRGPRPGGPKP
+286 GPKPGGPKP
-301 VELKKPDNIFEA
+301 VKLEKPDNIFEA
-313 EIPGEAEEHSDGR
+313 EIPGVSEEHKDGR
-326 QFRFAPDYVP
+326 KFRYSRDYVP

-352 VGVDKLPILLRP
+352 VPVDNLPILVRP

-372 EAKGEEQTIETPYG
+372 EGKDERQQIDTPYG
-386 PLIRKPATLFAPAGF
+386 VLVRKPATLFAPAGF
-401 VFLNRDAQEDKR
+401 QFLNRDATEDKR
-413 FRTEQTIRSAPV
+413 FRTEQTIKSAPV
-425 QAVGGATTF
+425 QADGGATGF
-434 LSFLSVFRGRRG
+434 LSFLSVFTGLRG

-454 TNTELMGKDA
+454 SNTEVLGKDA
-464 KPKQPP
+464 KSTQPP
-470 TIEPPRSVKQSTRVR
+470 TNAPPRSVKQRTRVR

-492 KKKTADFREKLEKSA
+492 KKKKVVRDPVVKGSLKEGGEA
-507 TGEITVSNL
+507 TISNL
-516 SPKELQKILEK
+516 PPEQLRQFEK
-527 SATADLESLFQSP
+527 LFQST
-540 TTAGSGG
+540 TTAASGG
-547 VNYNAMLL
+547 TNFNAMIL
-555 PLLAGVTALSMQDS
+555 PLLAGAAALGTQQGQ
-569 KGSQQMPFM
+569 GSQQMPFM
-578 VSPPASQSVITSET
+578 VSPPASESVITSET
-592 FLPYSKYLEY
+592 SVPYSKYLEY